1 MTQDHVRHRRG
12 RSSHGKSE
20 RHGGLPERL
29 DTDAQGADVERI
41 RRGYRRIRVD
51 DQAGRN
57 LRRVCRRDVLVL
69 ITVAGIR
76 IAGIVVPRDGRDEHG
91 VPRRRRRYSPEA
103 RRGNVDHRR
112 HNRIDVTL
120 V

>member
-1 MTQDHVRHRRG
+1 MTHDHVRHRRG

-20 RHGGLPERL
+20 RHGGLPKRL
-29 DTDAQGADVERI
+29 DTDAQGAGVERI
-41 RRGYRRIRVD
+41 RRRHRRIRVD

-57 LRRVCRRDVLVL
+57 LRRVCRRDVFVS
-69 ITVAGIR
+69 ITVPGIR
-76 IAGIVVPRDGRDEHG
+76 IVVPRDGRDEHR
-91 VPRRRRRYSPEA
+91 VPRRRGRYSPEA